1 MSRQLTFSATV
12 STLVLA
18 LFALTAG
25 RGPAIDD
32 GIGAVAPMPLAIGAS
47 VQ

>member
-25 RGPAIDD
+25 RGPAAD
-32 GIGAVAPMPLAIGAS
+32 GAGAAAHMPFAMSAAIE
-47 VQ
+47 

>member
-18 LFALTAG
+18 LFAMTAG
-25 RGPAIDD
+25 SGPAVD
-32 GIGAVAPMPLAIGAS
+32 GAGAVPQPAIGAAFN
-47 VQ
+47 

>member
-25 RGPAIDD
+25 RGPAVD

>member
-12 STLVLA
+12 CALTMA

-25 RGPAIDD
+25 PGPSAGEAD
-32 GIGAVAPMPLAIGAS
+32 AATVAPLAVTEAVG
-47 VQ
+47 

>member
-25 RGPAIDD
+25 RGVATD
-32 GIGAVAPMPLAIGAS
+32 GSAAAAHMPLAMSAAIE
-47 VQ
+47 